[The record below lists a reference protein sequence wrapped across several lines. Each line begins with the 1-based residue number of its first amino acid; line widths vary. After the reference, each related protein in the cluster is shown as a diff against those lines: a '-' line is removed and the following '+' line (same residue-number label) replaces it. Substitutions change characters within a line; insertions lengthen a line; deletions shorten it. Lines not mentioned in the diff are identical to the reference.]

1 MILIEKELKQA
12 ELFQKFCHGG
22 TPAFL
27 FTGVLV
33 TFLCGYLDNLGCKSR
48 PKGKFLLAQGVSEF
62 NQTSKYFPECSS
74 CENLL
79 MGHNFLNEKAVDRIT
94 LLNFRSSQ

>member
-33 TFLCGYLDNLGCKSR
+33 RFLCGYLDNLGCKSR
-48 PKGKFLLAQGVSEF
+48 LKRKLLLAQRVWEF
-62 NQTSKYFPECSS
+62 NKTSKYFPESRS
-74 CENLL
+74 HENLL
-79 MGHNFLNEKAVDRIT
+79 MGHNFLNAKAVDRIT
-94 LLNFRSSQ
+94 VFNFRSSQ